1 MIKTKAIVLSKKDIN
16 DYDGLICFYTLD
28 FGKINLIAKGI
39 KRPSSKL
46 IGHLDVF
53 NLVDLMIIKGKERD
67 YVGSV
72 ISENS
77 FLNIKSDYR
86 RTLLAGQGLRFLR
99 DLTFSN
105 QPDFNIF
112 LNLKDFLL
120 NLDFSSDNSEA
131 LVLFFKLKILEN
143 LGYDLDFAKCSEC
156 DSVDSL
162 YFNFF
167 DKEFLCQK
175 CILKKGIYSNNLIK
189 ISQTVLNLKKDI
201 LSSELIELKKFT
213 LEDIHQKELETFI
226 SIIKKII

>member
-1 MIKTKAIVLSKKDIN
+1 MIKTKAVVLSRKDIN

-28 FGKINLIAKGI
+28 FGKINLIAKGV
-39 KRPSSKL
+39 KRSSSKL
-46 IGHLDVF
+46 VGHLDVL

-77 FLNIKSDYR
+77 FLNIKSDYQ

-99 DLTFSN
+99 DLTFPN

-120 NLDFSSDNSEA
+120 NLNFSPDNSEA
-131 LVLFFKLKILEN
+131 LLLFFKLKILEN
-143 LGYDLDFAKCSEC
+143 LGYDLDFAKCSKC
-156 DSVDSL
+156 GSVDSL
-162 YFNFF
+162 CFNFF

-175 CILKKGIYSNNLIK
+175 CILKKGVYSNNLIK
-189 ISQTVLNLKKDI
+189 ISRTVLDLKKNI
-201 LSSELIELKKFT
+201 LSSELRELKNYSLDDTHK
-213 LEDIHQKELETFI
+213 KELEEFI
-226 SIIKKII
+226 GIIKKII